1 MRATGL
7 ESSFHYTYRREVY
20 ASGQEV
26 FMTQRVARPMKFA
39 AFISIIISMAV
50 MLAACQG
57 AVGPKGDKGDT
68 GDKGTDGTD
77 GVPGSMGHDALVVK
91 AYANPPVISVS
102 DQVVANVDQ
111 IGDLSSVSASAA
123 DWFAGGTPPVTYS
136 LVKYGT
142 PLADFPANSVFI
154 VAVDKDTGA
163 ITLTARK
170 ASNVEPVVTVS
181 DTAEG
186 NWIDGTR
193 FIVKATDANG
203 VTAQTPGPPEN
214 GDATSM
220 MVSVK
225 RNRAPL
231 ASTAARDATGRDN
244 AAATNKIPVTVG
256 TMDGFAAGA
265 TDPQKADACNRL
277 DTSCVTAEANPLSL
291 TLASYFIDED
301 KASLMYTPS
310 TSPYVSASVSSSGV
324 LMVKGVKAGDPK
336 DGVPQTRIVDLEV
349 KATDAGNLPSVL
361 AAVFTVTIDPPP
373 ERKAGSQIPSP
384 APATGITSA
393 TAVLSGLDRFIVDN
407 APDTLVYAVKETS
420 DPSEVLTTV
429 VIDGVNSD
437 NVRDS
442 EGSVA
447 IHVTT
452 AAHAGDAT
460 IEVTVTD
467 GVGQHIKIPLTV
479 KVTAP

>member
-1 MRATGL
+1 
-7 ESSFHYTYRREVY
+7 
-20 ASGQEV
+20 
-26 FMTQRVARPMKFA
+26 MTQRVARPMKFA
-39 AFISIIISMAV
+39 AFISIIISVAV

-57 AVGPKGDKGDT
+57 AVGAKGDKGDKGDT
-68 GDKGTDGTD
+68 GAAGTD

-102 DQVVANVDQ
+102 DQVVANVEQ

-136 LVKYGT
+136 LVKYTDNGNEV
-142 PLADFPANSVFI
+142 DFPADSVFI

-170 ASNVEPVVTVS
+170 ADATADPVVMVS
-181 DTAEG
+181 DTEPD
-186 NWIDGTR
+186 NWVDGTR

-203 VTAQTPGPPEN
+203 VTAQTPAPPEGADDPN
-214 GDATSM
+214 M

-225 RNRAPL
+225 RNRAPV
-231 ASTAARDATGRDN
+231 AAARDATDRTQAN
-244 AAATNKIPVTVG
+244 ATAKIPVTVG

-265 TDPQKADACNRL
+265 TDAQKADACNRL
-277 DTSCVTAEANPLSL
+277 DTSCVDTNTDANSL

-336 DGVPQTRIVDLEV
+336 EGVPQTRTVDLEV
-349 KATDAGNLPSVL
+349 KATDAGNLPSEL

-384 APATGITSA
+384 APATGIMSA

-407 APDTLVYAVKETS
+407 APDTLAYTVKETS

-429 VIDGVNSD
+429 VIDGVEQQN
-437 NVRDS
+437 NTRTG

-452 AAHAGDAT
+452 AAHAGDAM

-467 GVGQHIKIPLTV
+467 AVGQHIKIPLTV

>member
-1 MRATGL
+1 
-7 ESSFHYTYRREVY
+7 
-20 ASGQEV
+20 
-26 FMTQRVARPMKFA
+26 MTQRVARPMKFA

-77 GVPGSMGHDALVVK
+77 GVPGSMGHNALVVK
-91 AYANPPVISVS
+91 AYANPLVISVS
-102 DQVVANVDQ
+102 DQVVANVEQ

-136 LVKYGT
+136 LVKYT
-142 PLADFPANSVFI
+142 DESAEVDFPADSVFI

-170 ASNVEPVVTVS
+170 ASAANGEPAVTVS
-181 DTAEG
+181 DTPED

-193 FIVKATDANG
+193 FIVKATDVNG
-203 VTAQTPGPPEN
+203 VTAQTPGLPDPDSDPN
-214 GDATSM
+214 M

-231 ASTAARDATGRDN
+231 ASTAERDGTNRTT
-244 AAATNKIPVTVG
+244 AAAIEKISVTVG

-277 DTSCVTAEANPLSL
+277 DTSCVTAGANPLSL

-407 APDTLVYAVKETS
+407 APDTLAYTVKETS

-429 VIDGVNSD
+429 VIDGVNQVG
-437 NVRDS
+437 NTRTG

-447 IHVTT
+447 INVTT
-452 AAHAGDAT
+452 AAHAGDAM

-467 GVGQHIKIPLTV
+467 AVGQYIKIPLTV